1 MNYLLQD
8 ACSRTKLHHVASTK
22 TCSPCCTTQLL
33 LGFLPRDSSQHPKSS
48 KDTYKLQGSRLE
60 CQPLLTSPKSDLLWT
75 TGLTFDTRWSCCPGV
90 GRQLVKVGNGG
101 QLDRQHVSPCVST
114 CLCKMSISEL
124 SPNIISQQPP
134 NLGWYPSHLF
144 LVKLVGLVYYW
155 VYYITTLH
163 IVLDFNS
170 SIVKS
175 IHKCTSCTI
184 DHCSRNKR
192 TSSTSS
198 THPTWRGRRAAAQCL
213 QTHLPGWT
221 SLPAAGWTSA
231 WSITKHHHFF
241 ARASNGFALQGPN
254 VTMSKKKSA

>member
-1 MNYLLQD
+1 MIGWFRGSLKRLR
-8 ACSRTKLHHVASTK
+8 SVVITKH
-22 TCSPCCTTQLL
+22 
-33 LGFLPRDSSQHPKSS
+33 
-48 KDTYKLQGSRLE
+48 YI
-60 CQPLLTSPKSDLLWT
+60 TSVVP
-75 TGLTFDTRWSCCPGV
+75 
-90 GRQLVKVGNGG
+90 
-101 QLDRQHVSPCVST
+101 
-114 CLCKMSISEL
+114 M
-124 SPNIISQQPP
+124 PP
-134 NLGWYPSHLF
+134 NLGWYLSHLF
-144 LVKLVGLVYYW
+144 LVKLVGLVYHW

-184 DHCSRNKR
+184 DHCSRNKK

-213 QTHLPGWT
+213 QTHLPEGWT

-254 VTMSKKKSA
+254 VTMSKQKISIGEHTLKLSHSECKTINGIFLHNSTG